1 MNPAHKIISFAFDH
15 SIALPA
21 HERRDLYLA
30 MAELLQG
37 DESEKLRKLAC
48 TLGNQIRETEE
59 LQCQLKLGAA

>member
-1 MNPAHKIISFAFDH
+1 MNPAHRIISFAFDH

-37 DESEKLRKLAC
+37 DESKKLRKLAS
-48 TLGNQIRETEE
+48 TLSTQIRETEE
-59 LQCQLKLGAA
+59 LQYQLRLGIA